1 VSQEENKEDNTETIT
16 YTVTDSSGNTATATR
31 KIEIRD
37 IVPPVLTLNGKES
50 ITLANGA
57 EYLEQGA
64 FAEDDLDGDIS
75 SSVQIDGK
83 IDTSKAGD
91 QVLTYTST
99 DAAGNTATIS
109 RTIHVLKEGEKNPN
123 AIYLTFD
130 DGPSDTVTPEVLKI
144 LKKYKIKATFF
155 ILNYS
160 DDDKEILQQM
170 IDEGHTIGIHGYSH
184 DYEKIYQSVD
194 TFMDNITKL
203 DEKLQKD
210 FNYKPFVIRFP
221 GGSSNTISRKYS
233 EGIMTK
239 LVKKVSDAGYDYLDW
254 NVDSEDAT
262 GNNVAKKKLIANVTG
277 GLQENRDNVVLMH
290 DTNAKMTTAKSLKK
304 IIKYAK
310 ANGFEFYAF
319 TEGTPA
325 VHHGTNN

>member
-1 VSQEENKEDNTETIT
+1 MN
-16 YTVTDSSGNTATATR
+16 
-31 KIEIRD
+31 
-37 IVPPVLTLNGKES
+37 
-50 ITLANGA
+50 
-57 EYLEQGA
+57 
-64 FAEDDLDGDIS
+64 
-75 SSVQIDGK
+75 
-83 IDTSKAGD
+83 
-91 QVLTYTST
+91 
-99 DAAGNTATIS
+99 
-109 RTIHVLKEGEKNPN
+109 
-123 AIYLTFD
+123 
-130 DGPSDTVTPEVLKI
+130 
-144 LKKYKIKATFF
+144 
-155 ILNYS
+155 
-160 DDDKEILQQM
+160 
-170 IDEGHTIGIHGYSH
+170 
-184 DYEKIYQSVD
+184 
-194 TFMDNITKL
+194 NITKL